1 MTTAVIDDPTKSR
14 YELFVDDA
22 LAGFADYELG
32 TDRIT
37 VVHVEV
43 DQQRAGQGLGRVLV
57 DAMLGDIRRR
67 GLAVVPV
74 CPFTRKVIAQNQ
86 AAYLDL
92 VPADARDEFE
102 LPR

>member
-1 MTTAVIDDPTKSR
+1 MATTVIDDPTESR

-22 LAGFADYELG
+22 LAGFADYELS

-37 VVHVEV
+37 VFHVEV
-43 DQQRAGQGLGRVLV
+43 DQPRAGHGLGRLVV
-57 DAMLGDIRRR
+57 DAMLADVRRR

-74 CPFTRKVIAQNQ
+74 CPFTRKVIAEHQ

-92 VPADARDEFE
+92 VPADVRHEFG
-102 LPR
+102 LPQ